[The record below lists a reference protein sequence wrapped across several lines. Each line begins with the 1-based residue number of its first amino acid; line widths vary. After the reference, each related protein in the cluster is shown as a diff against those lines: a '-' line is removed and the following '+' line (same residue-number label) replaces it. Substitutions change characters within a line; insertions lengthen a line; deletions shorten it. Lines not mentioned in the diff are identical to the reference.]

1 LTTTPLTPA
10 EPLPVPEDFPV
21 VWPDPAD
28 EARLWM
34 RDRMHWPDPVT
45 PLAFS
50 VMEAAFPAGLMAAA
64 RALAAPL
71 GDIAMRRINTY
82 FYMGATPP
90 PPAPPEEMAAA
101 GARSRAALEAAMA
114 RIRDDWER
122 EYLPEI
128 HLHLAAWEA
137 FDLPGATIP
146 ELLDHLDDTISRFAR
161 LMELHFLAVFPAYV
175 ALSELDEL
183 HGQLVAGHAVIPPGG
198 GQQLHPDG
206 VPGERAL
213 ATGAFDAYR
222 LVAGIP
228 NKTVELGHALWQLSR
243 TVRER
248 PRVLATLVSRW
259 PTTADAL
266 AALADTPGGAE
277 FLVLLRRYL
286 EDYGQRG
293 DKFFDLDHPAWVE
306 DPTPV
311 LDRLRAYVAQP
322 DDEDPAR
329 AQQELAAER
338 EQARTRVRQQLAAS
352 PLEARDR
359 FEFLL
364 AAASTAVVI
373 TEDHGFWID
382 FRASYKVRR
391 VLSELGWR
399 LVPAA
404 LNVPDDV
411 FFLTLDEL
419 RETAAAERTPDRRT
433 LVEARRAE
441 MERFAAIRPPEQI
454 GTPLPPPPPGVPPDP
469 FMRSMG
475 KFNGRTYG
483 MPEPDASAQDPGVV
497 TGHPGSPGKVRGV
510 ARIIRNL
517 DDAGRLA
524 PGDVLVA
531 ETTTPPWTPLF
542 ATVAAV
548 VTDTGGILSHCAVV
562 AREYGMPAVVGTGDG
577 TDRIPDGA
585 VVEVD
590 GDAGV
595 VRIGG

>member
-1 LTTTPLTPA
+1 LTATPMTPA
-10 EPLPVPEDFPV
+10 APLPVPEDFPFE
-21 VWPDPAD
+21 WSDPAD

-50 VMEAAFPAGLMAAA
+50 VMETAFPAGLMAAA

-71 GDIAMRRINTY
+71 DGIAMRRINTY
-82 FYMGATPP
+82 FYMGAAPP
-90 PPAPPEEMAAA
+90 PPASPEEMAAA
-101 GARSRAALEAAMA
+101 GARSQAALDAAMA
-114 RIRDDWER
+114 RLRDDWER
-122 EYLPEI
+122 RYLPEI
-128 HLHLAAWEA
+128 HLHLSAWEA
-137 FDLPGATIP
+137 FDLPGATMP
-146 ELLDHLDDTISRFAR
+146 ELLGHLDDTTARFTR

-183 HGQLVAGHAVIPPGG
+183 HRQLLA
-198 GQQLHPDG
+198 DG
-206 VPGERAL
+206 TP
-213 ATGAFDAYR
+213 FDAYR
-222 LVAGIP
+222 LVAGFP
-228 NKTVELGHALWQLSR
+228 NKTVEVGHALWRLSR
-243 TVRER
+243 HVREQ
-248 PRVLATLVSRW
+248 PRVLSTLVSRW
-259 PTTADAL
+259 PTTVDAL
-266 AALADTPGGAE
+266 AALAETPGGAD

-306 DPTPV
+306 DPSPV

-338 EQARTRVRQQLAAS
+338 EEARTLVRQRLAAS
-352 PLEARDR
+352 PREARER

-364 AAASTAVVI
+364 AAASTGVVI

-391 VLSELGWR
+391 VLSEFGWR

-404 LNVPDDV
+404 LNVPTDV

-419 RETAAAERTPDRRT
+419 REAAAADRTPDCRD
-433 LVEARRAE
+433 LVAARQAE
-441 MERFAAIRPPEQI
+441 MERFAAVRPPEQL
-454 GTPLPPPPPGVPPDP
+454 GTPLPPPPPGAPPNP
-469 FMRSMG
+469 FMRSMA

-483 MPEPDASAQDPGVV
+483 VPEPDSSGQDPAVV

-510 ARIIRNL
+510 ARVVRHL

-542 ATVAAV
+542 ATLAAV
-548 VTDTGGILSHCAVV
+548 VTDTGGVLSHCAVV

>member
-1 LTTTPLTPA
+1 MTTTPLTPA
-10 EPLPVPEDFPV
+10 EPPELGVSPTPLPVPEDFPV
-21 VWPDPAD
+21 EWPDPAD
-28 EARLWM
+28 EGRLWM

-50 VMEAAFPAGLMAAA
+50 MMEAAFPGGLMAAA
-64 RALAAPL
+64 RALSAPL
-71 GDIAMRRINTY
+71 GDLGLRRINTY
-82 FYMGATPP
+82 FYMGAAPP

-101 GARSRAALEAAMA
+101 GARSEAALEAAMA
-114 RIRDDWER
+114 RLRDDWER

-128 HLHLAAWEA
+128 HMHLAAWEA
-137 FDLPGATIP
+137 FDLPGATMS
-146 ELLDHLDDTISRFAR
+146 ELLAHLDDTLARFTR

-175 ALSELDEL
+175 ALSELDEF
-183 HGQLVAGHAVIPPGG
+183 HRQ
-198 GQQLHPDG
+198 
-206 VPGERAL
+206 ERAL

-228 NKTVELGHALWQLSR
+228 NKTVEVGHALWQLSR
-243 TVRER
+243 TVREQ
-248 PRVLATLVSRW
+248 PRVLSTLVSRW

-266 AALADTPGGAE
+266 AALADTSEGAA

-293 DKFFDLDHPAWVE
+293 DKFFDLERPAWIE
-306 DPTPV
+306 DPSPV

-322 DDEDPAR
+322 DEEDPAR

-338 EQARTRVRQQLAAS
+338 EQARVRVRQELAAG
-352 PLEARDR
+352 PPEARDR

-364 AAASTAVVI
+364 AAASTGVVI
-373 TEDHGFWID
+373 SEDHGFWID
-382 FRASYKVRR
+382 FRAAYKVRR

-404 LNVPDDV
+404 INVPTDV
-411 FFLTLDEL
+411 VFLTLDEL
-419 RETAAAERTPDRRT
+419 VETATAERTPDRRT

-441 MERFAAIRPPEQI
+441 MAHFAAIRPPEQL
-454 GTPLPPPPPGVPPDP
+454 GTPLPPPPPGLPPDR

-483 MPEPDASAQDPGVV
+483 APEPDAPARDPAVV
-497 TGHPGSPGKVRGV
+497 TGHPGSPGTVRGV

-517 DDAGRLA
+517 DDAGRLE

-542 ATVAAV
+542 ATLAAV

-595 VRIGG
+595 VRIVG

>member
-1 LTTTPLTPA
+1 LTTNSLSPA
-10 EPLPVPEDFPV
+10 GPLPVPEDFPV
-21 VWPDPAD
+21 EWPDPAD

-34 RDRMHWPDPVT
+34 RDRMHWPDPVS

-50 VMEAAFPAGLMAAA
+50 VVQEAFPAGFTAAA

-71 GDIAMRRINTY
+71 GDIGMRRINTY
-82 FYMGATPP
+82 FYMGAAP
-90 PPAPPEEMAAA
+90 PPAASPEEMAAA
-101 GARSRAALEAAMA
+101 AARSAAAMDAAMA
-114 RIRDDWER
+114 RIHDDWER

-128 HLHLAAWEA
+128 HLHLSAWEA
-137 FDLPGATIP
+137 FDLPGATMP
-146 ELLDHLDDTISRFAR
+146 ELLAHLEDTLARFTR
-161 LMELHFLAVFPAYV
+161 LMELHFLAVFPAYL

-183 HGQLVAGHAVIPPGG
+183 HRRLLAGHGDDGPSAASSAFDAFALVAG
-198 GQQLHPDG
+198 
-206 VPGERAL
+206 
-213 ATGAFDAYR
+213 F
-222 LVAGIP
+222 P
-228 NKTVELGHALWQLSR
+228 NKTVEVGHALWQLSR

-248 PRVLATLVSRW
+248 PGVLAKLVSRW
-259 PTTADAL
+259 PSTADAL
-266 AALADTPGGAE
+266 TALAETAEGAE

-293 DKFFDLDHPAWVE
+293 DKFFDLDRPAWVE

-322 DDEDPAR
+322 DEEDPAR

-338 EQARTRVRQQLAAS
+338 EQARVRVRRQLSACS
-352 PLEARDR
+352 PEDR
-359 FEFLL
+359 ERYEFLL
-364 AAASTAVVI
+364 AAASTGVVI

-404 LNVPDDV
+404 FNVPADV

-419 RETAAAERTPDRRT
+419 RETATAERTPDRRA
-433 LVEARRAE
+433 LVEDRRAE
-441 MERFAAIRPPEQI
+441 MARFAAVRPPEQL
-454 GTPLPPPPPGVPPDP
+454 GTPLPPPPPGGPLNP
-469 FMRSMG
+469 FMRSMT
-475 KFNGRTYG
+475 KFNGRVFGT
-483 MPEPDASAQDPGVV
+483 PEADAPPENPAVV
-497 TGHPGSPGKVRGV
+497 RGHPGSPGRVRGV
-510 ARIIRNL
+510 ARVVRDL
-517 DDAGRLA
+517 DDADRLA

-542 ATVAAV
+542 ATLAAV

-577 TDRIPDGA
+577 SDRIPDGA
-585 VVEVD
+585 LVEVD

-595 VRIGG
+595 VRIVG